1 MKRQLHSVK
10 LMVFIATF
18 FPRVI
23 LYTLFSILLIS
34 GGLGFWGWG
43 LGLGSQLIGF
53 GDCGLGLSGFYGVRD
68 LYNKHKRINLG
79 KTWCVFISV
88 SELTE
93 FMS

>member
-1 MKRQLHSVK
+1 
-10 LMVFIATF
+10 MVFIAIF

-43 LGLGSQLIGF
+43 LGLGSQLLGF
-53 GDCGLGLSGFYGVRD
+53 WDCGLSLSSFYGVGD

-79 KTWCVFISV
+79 KNGAFS
-88 SELTE
+88 SA
-93 FMS
+93 SQN